1 MIIGMDLSEIE
12 KSARERMEEI
22 KPIHEEY
29 LALVRMFGHGELV
42 SIRGAKSTYLGA
54 ITLPRLLIEIL
65 GSVERVSLG
74 EIEQAVRDDGRLD
87 SKRNTISTRLN
98 KMARAGRIVRNTDGT
113 YSSARMTN
121 TSTGRPSSA
130 APGR

>member
-29 LALVRMFGHGELV
+29 LALVRMFGHGELAIAARNQPTV
-42 SIRGAKSTYLGA
+42 GA

-74 EIEQAVRDDGRLD
+74 ESSRPLRDDGRLD

>member
-29 LALVRMFGHGELV
+29 LALVRMFGHGELAPAGLN
-42 SIRGAKSTYLGA
+42 STYRGAV
-54 ITLPRLLIEIL
+54 TLPRMLIEIL
-65 GSVERVSLG
+65 GSVERASLG
-74 EIEQAVRDDGRLD
+74 EVEQAVRDDGRLN
-87 SKRNTISTRLN
+87 STRNTISTRLN
-98 KMARAGRIVRNTDGT
+98 EMARAGRIVRNTDGT
-113 YSSARMTN
+113 YSSARSTN
-121 TSTGRPSSA
+121 ASNGRPSSA